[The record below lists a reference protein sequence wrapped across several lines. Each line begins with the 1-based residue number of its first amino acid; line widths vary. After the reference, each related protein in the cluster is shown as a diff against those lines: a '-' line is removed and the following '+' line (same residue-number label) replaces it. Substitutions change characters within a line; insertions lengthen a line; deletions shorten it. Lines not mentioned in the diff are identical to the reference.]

1 MERWSVQLNYDWNEI
16 SAKPE
21 LVPRKNRSF
30 RSFFDGCKNIISE
43 YDQTIRRID
52 FDSIKNI
59 VKDYKIKKIGLD
71 REIEKKRVTHYTVLN
86 MNRDNDIQSS
96 QIGRDKF
103 LGEHGG
109 AIDPTVMQFDFKK
122 KSLMG
127 RRCSSFLRDPKAGS
141 GVDKDKSLFP
151 RASRPATAKVQG
163 KYSLLK
169 KSKSIDFTVKS

>member
-1 MERWSVQLNYDWNEI
+1 M
-16 SAKPE
+16 
-21 LVPRKNRSF
+21 
-30 RSFFDGCKNIISE
+30 DGCKNIVSE

-59 VKDYKIKKIGLD
+59 VKDYKIKKVHLD
-71 REIEKKRVTHYTVLN
+71 RVIEKKRVTHYTVLN
-86 MNRDNDIQSS
+86 LNRDNDIQSS

-127 RRCSSFLRDPKAGS
+127 RQCSGFLRDPKTEKD
-141 GVDKDKSLFP
+141 VDKNKSLFP
-151 RASRPATAKVQG
+151 RRARPATAKVQG